1 LEWGRVL
8 DFAVCLRLSVGKSVR
23 VSRGD
28 DGLVA
33 VGLTPE
39 ILRFAQDDGV
49 LVDDQDFV
57 ERIIFWD
64 MGSAVLRPHTFA
76 IRG

>member
-1 LEWGRVL
+1 ML

>member
-1 LEWGRVL
+1 MEWGRVL

-28 DGLVA
+28 DGLIA

>member
-1 LEWGRVL
+1 ML

-28 DGLVA
+28 DGLIA

-64 MGSAVLRPHTFA
+64 MGSTVLRPHTFA